1 MNNDNVGNGGST
13 QVEAK
18 CNYALTGYKLWLG
31 SVWTDGKRL
40 LSDCGEQSIVIRG
53 FHSLHEMRLD
63 IVQANLTLSMF
74 TEYE

>member
-31 SVWTDGKRL
+31 SVWTDGKRPL
-40 LSDCGEQSIVIRG
+40 LDGGEQSIVIRD
-53 FHSLHEMRLD
+53 FSLPP
-63 IVQANLTLSMF
+63 
-74 TEYE
+74 

>member
-40 LSDCGEQSIVIRG
+40 LSDGGEQSIVIRD
-53 FHSLHEMRLD
+53 FSLPP
-63 IVQANLTLSMF
+63 
-74 TEYE
+74 